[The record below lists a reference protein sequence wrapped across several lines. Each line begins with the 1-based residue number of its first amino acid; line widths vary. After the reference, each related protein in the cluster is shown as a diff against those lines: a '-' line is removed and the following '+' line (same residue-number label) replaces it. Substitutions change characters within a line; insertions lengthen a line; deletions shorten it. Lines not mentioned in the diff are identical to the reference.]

1 MVSNYIYTE
10 LEPRRWMIGK
20 AAPTLSP
27 SLIPLQI
34 EQRPAEKASTSELAD
49 KPLRS
54 LPMNHLGNND

>member
-1 MVSNYIYTE
+1 
-10 LEPRRWMIGK
+10 MIGK